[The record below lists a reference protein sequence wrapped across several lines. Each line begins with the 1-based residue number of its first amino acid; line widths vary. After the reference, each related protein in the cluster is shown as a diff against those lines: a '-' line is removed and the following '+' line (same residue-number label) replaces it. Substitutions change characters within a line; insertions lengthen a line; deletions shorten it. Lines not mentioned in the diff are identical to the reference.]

1 LKMFKQDNI
10 SLFDNNHFSHVKYLH
25 RLHYVLVTVQA
36 WQFFPTLKESL
47 CLIILVSAKYVQ
59 G

>member
-1 LKMFKQDNI
+1 MFKQDNI